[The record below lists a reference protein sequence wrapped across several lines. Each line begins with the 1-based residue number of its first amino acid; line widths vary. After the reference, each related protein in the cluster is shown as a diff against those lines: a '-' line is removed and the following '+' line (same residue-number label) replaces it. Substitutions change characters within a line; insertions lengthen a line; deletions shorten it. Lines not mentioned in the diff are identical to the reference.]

1 LERGSLLGAIVTS
14 IFGKASNEST
24 NKPQH
29 TKMPIPESYS
39 SNNEGNF
46 ILSLN
51 LMSLNADTKCDRKNS
66 EWGFLMSG
74 FVAFIFGKTP
84 DESTQTPKDIEMGIP
99 QPYAS
104 DNQTDEPS
112 VEDMKP
118 IPPGDIG
125 SQRSAELSTYPALSD
140 DLCAIEVN
148 MFFKL
153 CHVNS

>member
-1 LERGSLLGAIVTS
+1 M
-14 IFGKASNEST
+14 K
-24 NKPQH
+24 
-29 TKMPIPESYS
+29 
-39 SNNEGNF
+39 GNF
-46 ILSLN
+46 ILSHN
-51 LMSLNADTKCDRKNS
+51 LMTLNADTKCDRKNS

-74 FVAFIFGKTP
+74 FVASIFGKTP

-125 SQRSAELSTYPALSD
+125 PQRSAELSVT
-140 DLCAIEVN
+140 IW
-148 MFFKL
+148 KL
-153 CHVNS
+153 GRTVCVYSMVYRREKEKDSRYTGDISLL